1 MTEATMSHNSLV
13 RPEYEQAATE
23 LVALLKQQL
32 PSLELLADFPAK
44 SDDMNKAFE
53 WLKRYSAFY
62 DDDEGLR
69 DAVGEVQKLDAA
81 QRAIEADTI
90 TKEARQCQPVAEQ
103 LYHMVDEVIT
113 LYDAVVMAYD
123 RPLDIAAVRSE
134 ATALLEEVAQRA
146 YDEESGRLYR
156 SLSRIF
162 PPRVAEVNVPDGCT
176 GKVPTV
182 KRWQREHN
190 ITDREIADQEYMRLT
205 AEACQGVQQDFA
217 VIGGV
222 TFALTAEVPDD
233 LRMVLPLS
241 VYDELHRCVARM
253 KKADESDCSIGE
265 RLERQLA
272 AARRCVAVLQS
283 HAEASLKVLHEQYA
297 RQVVEAQ
304 QHEVATT
311 ARQVASRQFMDILEG
326 RLEML
331 NTALRMYS
339 AAPSVAASGL
349 HKAAVKKKKR
359 RKGSAPVENEAR
371 TQEVREMTLR
381 PGKKLFVDNKQ
392 LPWLGDDD
400 ILRSVIAVERG
411 AENVAVLDM
420 RTPATK
426 AIEHKMAGY
435 ETKERRQGLLPI
447 IADKLQLIA
456 QAMASGGIYLDHLRH
471 MEHHDADSYPL
482 PISYWGNITS
492 NAVRVYVARVKVA
505 NMPDGELRRQLM
517 DSNVDELLLYL
528 GACDK
533 HRQVELL
540 QQFTGHDRRR
550 LVGRGAGSI

>member
-1 MTEATMSHNSLV
+1 MTEATANHDSLV

-23 LVALLKQQL
+23 LVAFLKQQL

-53 WLKRYSAFY
+53 WLERYSAFY

-69 DAVGEVQKLDAA
+69 DAVREVQKLNAA

-90 TKEARQCQPVAEQ
+90 TKEARQCQPVAER
-103 LYHMVDEVIT
+103 LYHMVNEVIT
-113 LYDAVVMAYD
+113 LYDTVVMVYD

-205 AEACQGVQQDFA
+205 AEARQGVGQDFA
-217 VIGGV
+217 VTGGV

-241 VYDELHRCVARM
+241 VYDELHRCVTRM

-283 HAEASLKVLHEQYA
+283 HAEAPLKVLHEQYA

-311 ARQVASRQFMDILEG
+311 ARQVASRQFMDILEE

-331 NTALRMYS
+331 NTALRMCS
-339 AAPSVAASGL
+339 VAPSVAASGL
-349 HKAAVKKKKR
+349 QKAAVKKKKR
-359 RKGSAPVENEAR
+359 RKGSVPVGNEAR

-381 PGKKLFVDNKQ
+381 PGDELFVDNEQ
-392 LPWLGDDD
+392 FPWLGDDE

-435 ETKERRQGLLPI
+435 ETEEKRRGLLPI
-447 IADKLQLIA
+447 ITTKLQLIG
-456 QAMASGGIYLDHLRH
+456 QMAAGADTTLSKLKHLDDRDT
-471 MEHHDADSYPL
+471 ERYPL
-482 PISYWGNITS
+482 PISYWGPRSKNQ
-492 NAVRVYVARVKVA
+492 ARIYISLVDVTG
-505 NMPDGELRRQLM
+505 MPDGEM
-517 DSNVDELLLYL
+517 KDELMTSGVDRVVLFI

-533 HRQVELL
+533 NHQSDLMEGFKR
-540 QQFTGHDRRR
+540 F
-550 LVGRGAGSI
+550 SW